1 MKKTREIEVIFKFA
15 ILTLLV
21 FPHFSSGQIYI
32 HLLFIT
38 DADGNTGTGKK
49 DVCQNFNDMQV
60 ICTAGICQNYSSVYS
75 CTFNVKIQFISKKKK
90 ISFLKWVL
98 FFSESTNGYRE

>member
-1 MKKTREIEVIFKFA
+1 MFA

-21 FPHFSSGQIYI
+21 FPDFSYGQIYI

-75 CTFNVKIQFISKKKK
+75 CTFNVRIRFISKK
-90 ISFLKWVL
+90 ISFVKWAL